1 MYTSIHWMSETR
13 GPGQPKHADP
23 PTVITLRVPASLVEQ
38 IDSWAAA
45 RALTRNQAGG
55 ILLRC
60 ALSPPSGGY
69 DPSTGAFR

>member
-1 MYTSIHWMSETR
+1 MSEPR
-13 GPGQPKHADP
+13 RPGPPRYADP
-23 PTVITLRVPASLVEQ
+23 PTVLTLRVPASLVDQ

-60 ALSPPSGGY
+60 ALAPPSGGY
-69 DPSTGAFR
+69 NPLTGSFNG

>member
-1 MYTSIHWMSETR
+1 MSETR
-13 GPGQPKHADP
+13 RPGPPPYADR
-23 PTVITLRVPASLVEQ
+23 PTVLTLRVPASLVEQ
-38 IDSWAAA
+38 IDSWASA

-60 ALSPPSGGY
+60 ALAPPSGGY